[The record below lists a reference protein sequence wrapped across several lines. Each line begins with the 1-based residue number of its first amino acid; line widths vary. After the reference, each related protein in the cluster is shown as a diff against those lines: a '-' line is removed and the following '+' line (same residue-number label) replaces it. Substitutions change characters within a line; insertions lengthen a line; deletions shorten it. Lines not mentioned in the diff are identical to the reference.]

1 MDQGSIRTASQVCV
15 VLVTVPDV
23 DSGCRL
29 ARRVV
34 QERLAAC
41 GNVIPGLTSVY
52 RWEGEVQEDPEAL
65 VLFKTTEE
73 ALAGLKERVME
84 LHSYEVPEFLALPVT
99 DGHDP
104 YLRWVAGEV
113 GDPGTS
119 E

>member
-1 MDQGSIRTASQVCV
+1 
-15 VLVTVPDV
+15 
-23 DSGCRL
+23 
-29 ARRVV
+29 
-34 QERLAAC
+34 
-41 GNVIPGLTSVY
+41 
-52 RWEGEVQEDPEAL
+52 
-65 VLFKTTEE
+65 LFKTTEE

>member
-1 MDQGSIRTASQVCV
+1 MEKGSTTTPSQLRV
-15 VLVTVPDV
+15 VLVTVPDI

-41 GNVIPGLTSVY
+41 GNVIPGMTSVY
-52 RWEGEVQEDPEAL
+52 RWDGEVQEDQEAL
-65 VLFKTTEE
+65 VLLKTTEE
-73 ALAGLKERVME
+73 ALPGLEKRVME

-113 GDPGTS
+113 GKPRTS

>member
-1 MDQGSIRTASQVCV
+1 MPGGLVSGSSGVFV

-23 DSGCRL
+23 DSGVIL

-52 RWEGEVQEDPEAL
+52 RWEGEVQEDSEAL
-65 VLFKTTEE
+65 VLFKSTGAAIE
-73 ALAGLKERVME
+73 ALKRRVAE
-84 LHSYEVPEFLALPVT
+84 LHPYEVPEFLAVPVT
-99 DGHDP
+99 DGHAP
-104 YLRWVAGEV
+104 YLRWVQGEV
-113 GDPGTS
+113 GEPEVS